1 MLDWILYIVG
11 GFVGLLAVATIV
23 TVVAAIY
30 ILNKLD

>member
-11 GFVGLLAVATIV
+11 GFVGLLAIGTIV
-23 TVVAAIY
+23 SVVAAIY

>member
-11 GFVGLLAVATIV
+11 GFVGLMAIATIV

>member
-1 MLDWILYIVG
+1 MLDWIIYIIG
-11 GFVGLLAVATIV
+11 GFVGLLAIATII

>member
-1 MLDWILYIVG
+1 MLDWILYLIG

-23 TVVAAIY
+23 SVVTAIY